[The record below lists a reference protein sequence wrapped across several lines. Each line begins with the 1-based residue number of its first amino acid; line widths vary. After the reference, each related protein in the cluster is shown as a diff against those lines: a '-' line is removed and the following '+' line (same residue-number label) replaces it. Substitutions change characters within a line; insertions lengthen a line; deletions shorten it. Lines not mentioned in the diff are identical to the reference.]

1 MDATPDAAP
10 YASLDTGYLDDL
22 PSDSPPHHLRPEGM
36 HAGCDCGTEAEPADH
51 WRRGFTR
58 RRVIQGSA
66 AMVAALGLQTV
77 TTRFAFSAAAAP
89 ALNTDVIVMINL
101 RGGWDTLNIVVPTF
115 EDIYYNQRQNIA
127 VPKAAA
133 LPLSNGWALHPQLTA
148 IQKLYQAGT
157 FAPVVAVG
165 TPDTTLSHFEAM
177 DTLERGTAAGMNTS
191 GWMNRVLQARNQKGV
206 FAAVQFGSQV
216 PLALSGNAPALAMDG
231 IQSFG
236 LAGYDDVRVKAATA
250 FAGLYKGLKH
260 PVATQ
265 VTDTLAGVTAVQ
277 KLRDT
282 AYTPAA
288 GATYP
293 NGGLGNSL
301 KDAARLIKSNLG
313 LTMAAFDV
321 GGWDMHTNEGR
332 VDGGDLKDHLVELNA
347 AIGAFVT
354 DLGPMY
360 DNVTVVL
367 LSEFGR
373 TLRENGSNGTDHGH
387 GQTLWVLGGKV
398 NGGRVYGA
406 WPGLTDKALYT
417 NGSVGATTDYR
428 DVLADVLTRRGGLG
442 STSAVFP
449 DHTPK
454 PLGITQVRT

>member
-1 MDATPDAAP
+1 MDATPDAAT

-22 PSDSPPHHLRPEGM
+22 PSVTPSHDRRPEGM
-36 HAGCDCGTEAEPADH
+36 HAGCDCGVEAEPVDH

-66 AMVAALGLQTV
+66 AMVAALGMQTV
-77 TTRFAFSAAAAP
+77 TSRYAFSAAAAL
-89 ALNTDVIVMINL
+89 ALNTDVILMINL

-115 EDIYYNQRQNIA
+115 EDTYYSQRQNINI
-127 VPKAAA
+127 PKAAA

-177 DTLERGTAAGMNTS
+177 DTLERGTSTGLNTS
-191 GWMNRVLQARNQKGV
+191 GWMNRVLQARSQKGV
-206 FAAVQFGSQV
+206 FAAVEFGSQV
-216 PLALSGNAPALAMDG
+216 PLALSGPAPALAMDG

-236 LAGYDDVRVKAATA
+236 LAGYDDVRVKAANA

-260 PVATQ
+260 PMAGQ
-265 VTDTLAGVTAVQ
+265 VTDTLTGLAAVQ
-277 KLRDT
+277 KLRST
-282 AYTPAA
+282 PYTPAT

-293 NGGLGNSL
+293 NGGLGNTL

-332 VDGGDLKDHLVELNA
+332 VDGGDMKDHLAELNA
-347 AIGAFVT
+347 ALGAFVT
-354 DLGPMY
+354 DLGPLY

-367 LSEFGR
+367 VSEFGR

-387 GQTLWVLGGKV
+387 GQALMVLGGKV
-398 NGGRVYGA
+398 NGGRIYGS
-406 WPGLTDKALYT
+406 WPGLSDKALYT

-428 DVLADVLTRRGGLG
+428 DVLGDVLSNRGGVSSLK
-442 STSAVFP
+442 AVFP
-449 DHTPK
+449 DYTPK
-454 PLGITQVRT
+454 PIGITKGRI